1 MSLFYYEAA
10 SPCKRPILADD
21 RVPCLFCRSACML
34 VGLHVDTERVVC
46 KNGRFDRDAVWVV
59 GRLSLSNHVL
69 DWGPDDPTGRDKVGK
84 GIA

>member
-1 MSLFYYEAA
+1 
-10 SPCKRPILADD
+10 
-21 RVPCLFCRSACML
+21 ML